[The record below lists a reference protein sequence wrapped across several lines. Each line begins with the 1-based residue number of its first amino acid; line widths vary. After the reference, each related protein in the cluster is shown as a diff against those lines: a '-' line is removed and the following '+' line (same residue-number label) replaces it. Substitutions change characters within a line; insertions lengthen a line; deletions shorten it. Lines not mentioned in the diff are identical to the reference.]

1 MGNERMARAP
11 NAPRVLRT
19 LEFRKMPNRS
29 GLATVAKDGRIVIP
43 ARFRKELGIRPGD
56 KLVVQLQKSELRI
69 YSGAEALRKLQNQV
83 TRTVPR
89 GVSLAQQ
96 LIEDRQR
103 ESARK

>member
-1 MGNERMARAP
+1 MQ
-11 NAPRVLRT
+11 RVLRT

-56 KLVVQLQKSELRI
+56 KLVVQLQRNELRI
-69 YSGAEALRKLQNQV
+69 SARAEALRKLQDQV
-83 TRTVPR
+83 TCAVPR

-96 LIEDRQR
+96 LMEERRR
-103 ESARK
+103 ESARG

>member
-1 MGNERMARAP
+1 MARDL

-29 GLATVAKDGRIVIP
+29 GLATFVKDGRIVIP

-56 KLVVQLQKSELRI
+56 KLVVQLQNNELRI
-69 YSGAEALRKLQNQV
+69 YSRAEALRKLQNQV
-83 TRTVPR
+83 TRTFPR

-96 LIEDRQR
+96 LIEDRRR
-103 ESARK
+103 E